1 MKEKKGKIKETDQ
14 RKHKGQ
20 AMVLYLKPVIWFQ
33 INYILDP
40 QALFSFRLLSWVQ
53 YHKTP
58 RLWTALSCCVFFF
71 PYIKTPSW
79 CWSKNQ
85 HSVLSIASL
94 QHPLFQLSC
103 GTLGTDTENI
113 LGLLAIPYH
122 DSLITAVMPGNFTH
136 GEAGL
141 FLEFLAQSERPL
153 CFSNEDDWNREK
165 APNKYK
171 A

>member
-40 QALFSFRLLSWVQ
+40 QAVFSFRLLSWVQ

-58 RLWTALSCCVFFF
+58 RLWTALSCVFFFF